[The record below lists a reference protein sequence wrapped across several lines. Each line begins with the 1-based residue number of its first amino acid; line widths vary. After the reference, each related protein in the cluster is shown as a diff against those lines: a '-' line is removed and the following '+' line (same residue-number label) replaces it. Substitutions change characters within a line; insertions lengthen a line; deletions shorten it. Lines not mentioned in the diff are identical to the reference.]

1 MVAGATPGLDPDS
14 ARRMVSRHDF
24 AWRSVLC
31 GMLMFGGYTATFAA
45 TLIVG
50 PGERITRIADAAKLA
65 RDGDTIEILSGEY
78 RGDVAV
84 WQQKSLTI
92 RGIGKRPVLVADGKN
107 AEGKAIWV
115 IRNGDFRIEN
125 IEFSGAR
132 ASDRNGAGI
141 RFERGK
147 LTVRHCAFID
157 NQTGLLTSG
166 FKDAELVIENSEFSR
181 NGTGDG
187 KTHNLYVGTIAK
199 LSVTGS
205 RFHAVNVGHLIKSR
219 ARQSDIRY
227 NFIYDGPAGKASYE
241 VEFPNGGVAILVGN
255 IIGQGAAT
263 QNPVV
268 VSYGAEGKVWPENS
282 LTLIHNTL
290 ISDYFPGAWFLRVH
304 EDKFATPPLV
314 TAFNN
319 LTVGPGFFS
328 LAASGEFG
336 GNLPALS
343 VMLTAPDTL
352 DFSLPSASPLR
363 FLSFAIEK
371 LPEALVPAAEFMLPI
386 GTRPLV
392 PPPQWLPGAL
402 QDRQ

>member
-1 MVAGATPGLDPDS
+1 MTSTRLPIAFLLAALTC
-14 ARRMVSRHDF
+14 AAH
-24 AWRSVLC
+24 
-31 GMLMFGGYTATFAA
+31 AA
-45 TLIVG
+45 TLRVG
-50 PGERITRIADAAKLA
+50 PGEAVTRIADAAKLA
-65 RDGDTIEILSGEY
+65 KDGDTVEILPGEY

-84 WQQKSLTI
+84 WQQKSLTL
-92 RGIGKRPVLVADGKN
+92 RGIGKRPVLIADGN
-107 AEGKAIWV
+107 SAEGKAIWV

-125 IEFSGAR
+125 IEFRGTRVA
-132 ASDRNGAGI
+132 DRNGAGI

-147 LTVRHCAFID
+147 LTVRHCAFTD
-157 NQTGLLTSG
+157 NQTGLLTG
-166 FKDAELVIENSEFSR
+166 GAKDAELVIESSEFSR

-187 KTHNLYVGTIAK
+187 QTHNLYVGTIAK

-205 RFHAVNVGHLIKSR
+205 RFQAVNAGHLIKSR
-219 ARQSDIRY
+219 ARQSNIRY

-241 VEFPNGGVAILVGN
+241 VEFPNGGVATLVGN

-290 ISDYFPGAWFLRVH
+290 ISDYFPGAWFLHVH
-304 EDKFATPPLV
+304 QDKFTTPHRV

-319 LTVGPGFFS
+319 LTVGPGLFS
-328 LAASGEFG
+328 LAASGEFR

-343 VMLTAPDTL
+343 FMLTAPDAL
-352 DFSLPSASPLR
+352 DFSLPGRSPLR
-363 FLSFAIEK
+363 SLGFASEK
-371 LPEALVPAAEFMLPI
+371 LPPALMPTAEFMLPI

-392 PPPQWLPGAL
+392 PPSQWLPGAL

>member
-1 MVAGATPGLDPDS
+1 MAPLKLIITLQLAILIPQ
-14 ARRMVSRHDF
+14 AH
-24 AWRSVLC
+24 
-31 GMLMFGGYTATFAA
+31 AA
-45 TLIVG
+45 TLRVG
-50 PGERITRIADAAKLA
+50 PEEKITRIADAAKLA
-65 RDGDTIEILSGEY
+65 KDGDTVEILPGAY

-84 WQQKSLTI
+84 WLQKSLTI
-92 RGIGKRPVLVADGKN
+92 RGIGKRPELVADGKS

-125 IEFSGAR
+125 IEFRGAR
-132 ASDRNGAGI
+132 AADRNGAGI

-166 FKDAELVIENSEFSR
+166 ANDAELEIENSEFFR

-187 KTHNLYVGTIAK
+187 QTHNLYVGTIAK
-199 LSVTGS
+199 VAVTGS
-205 RFHAVNVGHLIKSR
+205 RFHAANVGHLIKSR
-219 ARQSDIRY
+219 ARKSDIRY
-227 NFIYDGPAGKASYE
+227 NFIYDGPEGKASYE
-241 VEFPNGGVAILVGN
+241 VEFPNGGIATLVGN

-268 VSYGAEGKVWPENS
+268 VSYGAEGKVWPDNS

-304 EDKFATPPLV
+304 KGKFSTPPKI
-314 TAFNN
+314 AAINN
-319 LTVGPGFFS
+319 LTVGPGVFT
-328 LAASGEFG
+328 LGASGEFH

-343 VMLTAPDTL
+343 FMLTAPDTL
-352 DFSLPSASPLR
+352 DFSLPGSSPLR
-363 FLSFAIEK
+363 FMGFAIEK
-371 LPEALVPAAEFMLPI
+371 LPAALMPAAEFMLPI
-386 GTRPLV
+386 GTRPLA

-402 QDRQ
+402 QDRR